1 MEKNTEIKENK
12 IQNATEGK
20 KMVGII
26 LISIGIIIFL
36 SSFVW
41 YPAFVVSAI
50 ILAAV
55 VALGM
60 SFEFLRIFY
69 YSKPDIKRFMATIY
83 MPFYCYL
90 SVFLFSLLMISNNKA
105 NVLFILILAP
115 AGFADAAASYI
126 GKKIGKRKM
135 AKRISPGK
143 TWEGAIGGYIVSFIV
158 TLIILGVLKFFCFD
172 LEIQQIMIISF
183 LLPLLAILGDLV
195 GSAYKRIMGVKDSG
209 NVLKGHG
216 GFLDRTVSFLLPIY
230 AVYLWAFWFL
240 S

>member
-12 IQNATEGK
+12 TQNAMEGK
-20 KMVGII
+20 RMVGII

-41 YPAFVVSAI
+41 YPAFVASAI

-69 YSKPDIKRFMATIY
+69 HSKPDVKRFIATIY

-90 SVFLFSLLMISNNKA
+90 SIFLFSLLMISNNKA
-105 NVLFILILAP
+105 NLLFILILAP
-115 AGFADAAASYI
+115 AGLADAAASYI
-126 GKKIGKRKM
+126 GKKRGKRKM
-135 AKRISPGK
+135 ARRISPGK
-143 TWEGAIGGYIVSFIV
+143 TWEGAIGGYVVSFIV
-158 TLIILGVLKFFCFD
+158 TLIILIALKLFYFN
-172 LEIQQIMIISF
+172 LEIEEILIISF
-183 LLPLLAILGDLV
+183 SLPLLAILGDLV
-195 GSAYKRIMGVKDSG
+195 GSVYKRIMGVKDSG
-209 NVLKGHG
+209 NALKGHG

-230 AVYLWAFWFL
+230 AIYFFAFWL
-240 S
+240 G